1 MATENGNIVIGVA
14 VDSTDAVQG
23 LGQISAALDDASND
37 IESMAKVADK
47 KMGQVDDSSKD
58 AARGLRDLATQANNT
73 DNAVTDFGSGASTA
87 SIGAR
92 QLRDSSKGA
101 VVGLDDLKD
110 KSGESASSLSAL
122 AGAVSVV
129 SPELGTALSSASAL
143 AGGLEGASKATA
155 LFGGSVRAMML
166 TIAPVGAVL
175 LAAAAAMA
183 IMRKEAEAADR
194 AMDIM
199 AGRQEAI
206 GGITERTVE
215 ARNALALLTGETNIY
230 RLEMEEI
237 TEQRRLDE
245 VAIESQRH
253 RLGQLSEDERANAEQ
268 ELALA
273 IQRAD
278 ETESLNRSLARRAAA
293 ERGRARDAQE
303 AAEIEAEI
311 ARQQA
316 ASSVAATEALAEQ
329 SRLQGIANLNRRYEL
344 DLLRETNP
352 IQAEYLMTMD
362 AINAS
367 VGQGLDERLASLS
380 RIQAEWTRSQAL
392 MAQEDERNL
401 EASTAAFEES
411 EARRQAAIEQT
422 MRIEEER
429 VKSAQAVT
437 LAMTGFM
444 DMAAASS
451 QENAEVMRGIAL
463 FETTINGLS
472 AGIKAYSEL
481 GPVLGGI
488 AAAGIAASTTA
499 ALMQIS
505 ATPLTKK
512 HEGGIIGGMGD
523 MPVMAQGGE
532 AVLNRLA
539 VSNLGEQ
546 GVQNLNSGGSSGSG
560 SITVEMTY
568 KQRAFDRVVIDNM
581 REGGPLTDAI
591 NQAERRGRRGR
602 VGGLL

>member
-14 VDSTDAVQG
+14 VDSSEAVEG
-23 LGQISAALDDASND
+23 LNTISNALDGTASDIDAL
-37 IESMAKVADK
+37 AKVADK
-47 KMGQVDDSSKD
+47 KMGQVDSSSKG
-58 AARGLRDLATQANNT
+58 AARGLRDLSTQANRTDTSMNT
-73 DNAVTDFGSGASTA
+73 LTA
-87 SIGAR
+87 ALTNTKTGAR
-92 QLRDSSKGA
+92 ALKTEAQGTI
-101 VVGLDDLKD
+101 VGLDSLKD

-155 LFGGSVRAMML
+155 LFGGSVRSMML

-183 IMRKEAEAADR
+183 IMRKEAEKADR
-194 AMDIM
+194 ALDVM
-199 AGRQEAI
+199 AGRQEVM
-206 GGITERTVE
+206 GGIAERTRE
-215 ARNALALLTGETNIY
+215 ARTALALLTGETN
-230 RLEMEEI
+230 EFQVAMEEI

-245 VAIESQRH
+245 VAIQSQRN
-253 RLGQLSEDERANAEQ
+253 RLGALSDEARADAEQ
-268 ELALA
+268 ELA
-273 IQRAD
+273 IMVERAD

-293 ERGRARDAQE
+293 ERGRARDAQTASE
-303 AAEIEAEI
+303 LEAEL
-311 ARQQA
+311 AREQA
-316 ASSVAATEALAEQ
+316 AASVAAAEALAEQ
-329 SRLQGIANLNRRYEL
+329 SRLQGIANLNRRFEL

-380 RIQAEWTRSQAL
+380 RIQAEFTRSQAL
-392 MAQEDERNL
+392 IAQEEQQALADS
-401 EASTAAFEES
+401 AAAFEAS
-411 EARRQAAIEQT
+411 EARKQAALEET

-429 VKSAQAVT
+429 AKSAQAVT
-437 LAMTGFM
+437 LALTGFM
-444 DMAAASS
+444 DLAAARS
-451 QENAEVMRGIAL
+451 QENAEVMRGIAI
-463 FETTINGLS
+463 FETTINGLA
-472 AGIKAYSEL
+472 AGIKAYKDL
-481 GPVLGGI
+481 GPVLGTI
-488 AAAGIAASTTA
+488 AASGIAASTAA
-499 ALMQIS
+499 ALMQIQS
-505 ATPLTKK
+505 TALPKK

-523 MPVMAQGGE
+523 MPVLAQGGE

-546 GVQNLNSGGSSGSG
+546 GVQSLNSGSMMGSG

-581 REGGPLTDAI
+581 RKGGPLTDAI